1 MKKPGAIVAV
11 IVVIVVLALG
21 GWYLVT
27 KNKNST
33 NNAYGSS
40 SSSSSNM
47 HNMMNPPSPSS
58 SGGTSSGQSEQQTNA
73 VAIQNYAFSPE
84 EITVKAGT
92 TVTWTNKDSVAH
104 TVTET
109 DGQTGPNSGD
119 VNPNG
124 TYTFTFSKAG
134 TYHYHCSIHPEMVG
148 TVTVTS

>member
-11 IVVIVVLALG
+11 IVVIVILAFG
-21 GWYLVT
+21 GWYLVS
-27 KNKNST
+27 KNKT
-33 NNAYGSS
+33 NTSNAYGSNSSSSSSTNNMGNMNPPS
-40 SSSSSNM
+40 SSSSSN
-47 HNMMNPPSPSS
+47 N
-58 SGGTSSGQSEQQTNA
+58 QTAKATNS
-73 VAIQNYAFSPE
+73 VTIQNYAFSPAD
-84 EITVKAGT
+84 ITVKAGT

-124 TYTFTFSKAG
+124 SYTFTFAKAG